1 MSAVLYQSEAAECG
15 LACVAMILCRF
26 GRRTDV
32 ASLRARVGSF
42 PLGMTVRD
50 LVEVASL
57 AGMDARAVR
66 IEASQIRELQLPS
79 VLHWEMSHFVV
90 AESVNSNGSIVI
102 SDPSRG
108 RRTVTK
114 ELANRSFTGV
124 AVEFAVRPDF
134 SIKSEVANVSLWKL
148 WRGGERIAPTL
159 AGVLAL
165 SIFIEAI
172 GLSAPLVLQFTT
184 DELLPSKSIGYTLMF
199 CVVGLVLMVCQAAG
213 QAIRLRALE
222 TLRLNLNFKVSTGL
236 FAHLLGLPSSFF
248 AARHHGD
255 LQSRFSSLDEI
266 HRGISGA
273 VLATIFDAIVAVML
287 ATLLFLYSPI
297 IGALS
302 VLCVVA
308 YIATRSLMHQPT
320 LAAHE
325 GQIVS
330 HAKRQSFLL
339 ESLRGIDTLKSYS
352 ALHVRSS
359 EFSNLTAEAA
369 SDEFGVSRLT
379 NLYQAISACI
389 ISVSLVGTIGLG
401 AWEVMSNNITLGM
414 LFALLMYRSL
424 FMSRMFGAFDAFMR
438 IRMLSLH
445 AQRVSE
451 ISSHRLDDARALP
464 GRCSSGSMVEAS
476 ELEFSYPGS
485 RGAVLRSVSFTVP
498 AGTSAGVVGPS
509 GCGKTTL
516 GKLVCGLLLPTG
528 GNLAIGGEVVSGEDA
543 IRRHGIAVVS
553 QSDVLF
559 SGTILQNIVMW
570 ESQIDIHRVKDACRN
585 ACVLDEIMR
594 MPMGLHSPV
603 GESGSLLSGG
613 QKQRIFLARALYK
626 SPAILV
632 LDEATSHL
640 DVPTEARVLENLAI
654 LSITRIHIAH
664 RPQSIAACDQIIR
677 IGGAGGQASPISD
690 AHPETVGCLA

>member
-1 MSAVLYQSEAAECG
+1 M
-15 LACVAMILCRF
+15 
-26 GRRTDV
+26 
-32 ASLRARVGSF
+32 
-42 PLGMTVRD
+42 
-50 LVEVASL
+50 
-57 AGMDARAVR
+57 
-66 IEASQIRELQLPS
+66 
-79 VLHWEMSHFVV
+79 
-90 AESVNSNGSIVI
+90 
-102 SDPSRG
+102 
-108 RRTVTK
+108 
-114 ELANRSFTGV
+114 
-124 AVEFAVRPDF
+124 
-134 SIKSEVANVSLWKL
+134 
-148 WRGGERIAPTL
+148 
-159 AGVLAL
+159 
-165 SIFIEAI
+165 FIEAI

-184 DELLPSKSIGYTLMF
+184 DELIPSKSIGQTLIF
-199 CVVGLVLMVCQAAG
+199 CAAVLLLMVCQAAG

-222 TLRLNLNFKVSTGL
+222 ALRLDLNFKVSSGL
-236 FAHLLGLPSSFF
+236 FSHLLGLPSSFF
-248 AARHHGD
+248 ASRHHGD

-273 VLATIFDAIVAVML
+273 LLATIFDAMVAVML

-302 VLCVVA
+302 VLCVGA
-308 YIATRSLMHQPT
+308 YIATRSLMHEPT

-325 GQIVS
+325 GQIIS
-330 HAKRQSFLL
+330 HARRQSFLL

-369 SDEFGVSRLT
+369 SDEFGVSHLS
-379 NLYQAISACI
+379 NVYQSISACI
-389 ISVSLVGTIGLG
+389 ISASLVGTIGLG
-401 AWEVMSNNITLGM
+401 AWEVMSDNITLGM
-414 LFALLMYRSL
+414 LFALLMYRSA

-451 ISSHRLDDARALP
+451 ISAHKGGDTLALP
-464 GRCSSGSMVEAS
+464 GRCTSGSAVVAS
-476 ELEFSYPGS
+476 ELEFSYPGA
-485 RGAVLRSVSFTVP
+485 RGPVLRSVSFTVP
-498 AGTSAGVVGPS
+498 AGTSAGVVGRS

-528 GNLAIGGEVVSGEDA
+528 GSLTIGGEAVLGEDA

-553 QSDVLF
+553 QSDILF

-570 ESQIDIHRVKDACRN
+570 DSQIDIQRVKGACRD
-585 ACVLDEIMR
+585 ACVLDEIMM

-603 GESGSLLSGG
+603 GEGGSLLSGG

-626 SPAILV
+626 NPSILV

-640 DVPTEARVLENLAI
+640 DVPTEAHVLNNMAM
-654 LSITRIHIAH
+654 LSITRIHVAH

-677 IGGAGGQASPISD
+677 LG
-690 AHPETVGCLA
+690 ETDSQNFPHSGEHRDPVACLT